1 MWWHKPLLVECSIP
15 IPVPQDC
22 EEPKQRRFK
31 EKEKDL
37 HGFRRSF
44 ELLLKVLNPVESS
57 IVAVSQQR
65 KPPEKTDGVWAKIKY
80 LASVVGKHAF
90 LPIGWLIVNCVR
102 MGWSERL
109 TAFAQDD
116 LRVST
121 FYAGRVEYAEGP
133 LCGMAVAMIAVV
145 FGGIHCVAWSFVFA
159 SQAEQIL
166 WRTSSVIIMAVPT
179 LFLPVFLFLSLCFS
193 SGPRLP
199 AWLKKLLERIF
210 GLYFF
215 LSLVLYDF
223 ARISLLLQPFLSL
236 RSLPPGAYQ
245 EVNWTNFIPHL

>member
-1 MWWHKPLLVECSIP
+1 
-15 IPVPQDC
+15 
-22 EEPKQRRFK
+22 
-31 EKEKDL
+31 
-37 HGFRRSF
+37 
-44 ELLLKVLNPVESS
+44 
-57 IVAVSQQR
+57 
-65 KPPEKTDGVWAKIKY
+65 
-80 LASVVGKHAF
+80 
-90 LPIGWLIVNCVR
+90 